1 MTSEQI
7 RQAVMKHRTK
17 QGLAVMFTMP
27 ERNTETFYFAS
38 ESTRDDF
45 MRRVRL
51 NGGAAEIAG

>member
-7 RQAVMKHRTK
+7 RQAAMKRRTK
-17 QGLAVMFTMP
+17 QGLATTFTMP

-45 MRRVRL
+45 MRRVCL
-51 NGGAAEIAG
+51 NGGTAEIAA